1 MPVIFI
7 GHGSPMN
14 MVQDNS
20 YTRDLARL
28 AGSIPRPEAILV
40 ISAHW
45 LTRGSFVTGNDRPE
59 TIHDFYGFPKELY
72 EVKYPSPGAPELA
85 ETIARTVPKGSVKTS
100 LEWGFDHAS
109 YAVLRHMYPSA
120 DIPVLEMSLDYMFDD
135 PRPRPLEY
143 HYKLAREL
151 AFLREKKVLIL
162 GSGNIVHNLGM
173 IDFED
178 VEAEPFKWAAEFDKW
193 VKKNLVKGDHESLF
207 DPGKAG
213 EAGELSVPSLDHYLP
228 MIYAIGLKKKDE
240 ALTFTHEGIQNGSIS
255 MRCFRIG

>member
-20 YTRDLARL
+20 YTKDLVKL

-45 LTRGSFVTGNDRPE
+45 LTRGTLVTGSDRPE

-72 EVKYPSPGAPELA
+72 EIQYPSPGAPELA
-85 ETIARTVPKGSVKTS
+85 GMIAGRIPKGMVKTS
-100 LEWGFDHAS
+100 LEWGLDHAS
-109 YAVLRHMYPSA
+109 YAVLRHMYPLA
-120 DIPVLEMSLDYMFDD
+120 DIPVLEMSLDYLFDD
-135 PRPRPLEY
+135 PHPRSLDY
-143 HYKLAREL
+143 HYKLAHELEFMRE
-151 AFLREKKVLIL
+151 RKILIL

-178 VEAEPFKWAAEFDKW
+178 AGAEPYTWAVEFDKW
-193 VKKNLVKGDHESLF
+193 VREKLVKAAHESLF
-207 DPGKAG
+207 DPGMAG
-213 EAGELSVPSLDHYLP
+213 EAGELSVPAVAHYLP
-228 MIYAIGLKKKDE
+228 MIYATGLRKKGE
-240 ALTFTHEGIQNGSIS
+240 AITFTHEGMQNASIS